1 MQPSLSELEARLDPV
16 RFFRILRAAIVNLD
30 AVREVAPLSG
40 GAGEATLSNGDRID
54 VSRRRF
60 KALVDRLGIS

>member
-16 RFFRILRAAIVNLD
+16 RFFRMSRAAIVNLD
-30 AVREVAPLSG
+30 AVREVAP
-40 GAGEATLSNGDRID
+40 LSNGDRID